1 MSVRKTL
8 NVGKKLVTSV
18 LKNTLTKYELSNNDT
33 NKKNTVL
40 YNSYK
45 EIIFYNR

>member
-18 LKNTLTKYELSNNDT
+18 LKNTLTKYELSNKT
-33 NKKNTVL
+33 MIQIKKYSTL
-40 YNSYK
+40 
-45 EIIFYNR
+45 